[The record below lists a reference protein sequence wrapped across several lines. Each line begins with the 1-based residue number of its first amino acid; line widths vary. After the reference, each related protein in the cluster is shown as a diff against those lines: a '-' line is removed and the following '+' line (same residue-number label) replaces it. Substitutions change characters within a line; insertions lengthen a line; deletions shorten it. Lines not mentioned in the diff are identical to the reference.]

1 MRIINTL
8 IVDDERLA
16 RVSLRA
22 LLAGHPDIR
31 IVAESAGKEEAV
43 EAARQRKPD
52 LIFLDIQ
59 MLGGSGFDVLAA
71 LEHPPPVIFVTAHD
85 RYAIR
90 AFEVNALDYLL
101 KPVEPERLS
110 VSLGRIRAA
119 ESPAACR
126 TADSTAPLAM
136 DDHVVID
143 SGRRCVV
150 APVADILAIHA
161 EGNYTRVFLKDET
174 EHMIRVA
181 FNKWTDRLPEAFAP
195 LSRSLLIQTHAVSAW
210 ESRDRG
216 LLLRF
221 RNTNLLIKTSRTA
234 ADRFRKL
241 RNG

>member
-31 IVAESAGKEEAV
+31 IIAEATGIEEAV
-43 EAARQRKPD
+43 ETVRQHRPD

-59 MLGGSGFDVLAA
+59 MPGGSGFDVLAA
-71 LEHPPPVIFVTAHD
+71 LEHPPAVIFVTAYD

-101 KPVEPERLS
+101 KPVEPERLN

-119 ESPAACR
+119 QSPAACR
-126 TADSTAPLAM
+126 TANSMEPLRM
-136 DDHVVID
+136 DDHVMLD

-161 EGNYTRVFLKDET
+161 DGNYTRIVLKDET
-174 EHMIRVA
+174 VHMVRVA
-181 FNKWTDRLPEAFAP
+181 FNKWTDRLPAAFAP
-195 LSRSLLIQTHAVSAW
+195 LSRSLLIQIQAVSAW
-210 ESRDRG
+210 ESIGRG
-216 LLLRF
+216 LLLHF
-221 RNTNLLIKTSRTA
+221 RNTNLVIKTTRTA
-234 ADRFRKL
+234 AERFRQL